1 MLAILTDERFSDPD
15 WVFERKLDG
24 VRCLAFRNGSRI
36 TLLSRNRANKN
47 ATYPEL
53 IEPLRQQRIGEFIVD
68 GEVVAF
74 EGRRTSFSKL
84 QQRMGATTL
93 EGARRSGVP
102 VFYYVFDLLYLNGFD
117 TTALSLRDRKRLLE
131 DAFAFRDPVRLSRHW
146 NTHGERYYARAC
158 RAGWEGLIAKR
169 ADSSY
174 QHQRSGDWLKFK
186 CGNQQELVIGG
197 FTSPGGSRVGFGAL
211 LVGYYDNGQLRYAG
225 KVGTGYDTETL
236 RRLGS
241 RLSRLKQARPP
252 FADDAQIHER
262 NVTWVKPSLVAEVA
276 FTEWTPDG
284 KLRHPRY
291 LGLRSDKPARD
302 VTRERAGA

>member
-1 MLAILTDERFSDPD
+1 MLAILTDERFSDPE
-15 WVFERKLDG
+15 WIFERKLDG
-24 VRCLAFRNGSRI
+24 VRCLAFRNGNRI
-36 TLLSRNRANKN
+36 TLLSRNRTNKN

-53 IEPLRQQRIGEFIVD
+53 IEPLRQQRVSDFVVD

-74 EGRRTSFSKL
+74 QGRRTSFSKL
-84 QQRMGATTL
+84 QQRMGATTM
-93 EGARRSGVP
+93 EGARRSGIP

-117 TTALSLRDRKRLLE
+117 TTALSLRDRKKLLE
-131 DAFAFRDPVRLSRHW
+131 DAFAFRDPVRFSQHW
-146 NTHGERYYARAC
+146 ETHGERYYARAC

-186 CGNQQELVIGG
+186 CGSQQELVIGG
-197 FTSPGGSRVGFGAL
+197 FTSPSGSRVGFGAL
-211 LVGYYDNGQLRYAG
+211 LVGYYDRDRLRYAG

-236 RRLGS
+236 RRLGA
-241 RLSRLKQARPP
+241 RLSRLKQARRP
-252 FADDAQIHER
+252 FADDTQIHER

-291 LGLRSDKPARD
+291 LGLRSDKLARD
-302 VTRERAGA
+302 VTRERAGV